1 MALNCTLPGPAT
13 TPSNAGVAGIG
24 VILGFIVPAVVSI
37 VFSFSL
43 IIQES
48 FIRTEKPA
56 LGLIRRKLLF
66 GISDQQILYGTGIQ
80 IVGLAQIN
88 TLVPYHFFIICKCN
102 SSRRIWLAFLGDP
115 RWDRTTTNSK
125 EYGLSLILHL
135 TRDGL
140 FTFNRNPQQHTPR
153 PCWQLSF

>member
-48 FIRTEKPA
+48 FIRTDKPA

-80 IVGLAQIN
+80 IVGLVQIN
-88 TLVPYHFFIICKCN
+88 TLVPYHFFIICKC
-102 SSRRIWLAFLGDP
+102 SSFGRTYIACFPNPEWAPLHREP
-115 RWDRTTTNSK
+115 DRVCVS
-125 EYGLSLILHL
+125 YH
-135 TRDGL
+135 
-140 FTFNRNPQQHTPR
+140 
-153 PCWQLSF
+153 